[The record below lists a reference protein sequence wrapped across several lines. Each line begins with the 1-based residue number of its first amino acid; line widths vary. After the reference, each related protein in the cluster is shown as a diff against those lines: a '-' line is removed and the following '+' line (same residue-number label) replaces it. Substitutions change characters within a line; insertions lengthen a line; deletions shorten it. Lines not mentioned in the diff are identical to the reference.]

1 MNPLKPFN
9 QGYLKNML
17 CRDTNYQKAFRL
29 AVLLPLIGAAAAVAV
44 GLSWDKFSFLIP
56 PCMFKTLTGWN
67 CLSCGATR
75 ATFALAHGDLVT
87 AFYYHPLYIIFLG
100 WLLYLYVR
108 LVVSLLVRPYRPYRF
123 ELTLRRGLA
132 IAAIC
137 AAFLIIRNLPFYR
150 AIFY

>member
-1 MNPLKPFN
+1 
-9 QGYLKNML
+9 ML

-29 AVLLPLIGAAAAVAV
+29 AVLLPLIGAAAVV
-44 GLSWDKFSFLIP
+44 TVWLSWDKFSFLIP

-87 AFYYHPLYIIFLG
+87 AFYYHPLYLVFLG
-100 WLLYLYVR
+100 RLLYLYAR
-108 LVVSLLVRPYRPYRF
+108 LVASLFIRPYRPYRY
-123 ELTLRRGLA
+123 ELTLPRGLMM
-132 IAAIC
+132 AAVC
-137 AAFLIIRNLPFYR
+137 LAFLIIRNLPFYR

>member
-1 MNPLKPFN
+1 
-9 QGYLKNML
+9 ML

-29 AVLLPLIGAAAAVAV
+29 AVWLPLIGAAAAVVV
-44 GLSWDKFSFLIP
+44 GLSWDFISRFVP
-56 PCMFKTLTGWN
+56 PCMFETLTGWN

-87 AFYYHPLYIIFLG
+87 AFYYHPLYMIFLG

-108 LVVSLLVRPYRPYRF
+108 LILSLIVRPYRPYRF
-123 ELTLRRGLA
+123 ELTLPRGLI
-132 IAAIC
+132 IAAVC
-137 AAFLIIRNLPFYR
+137 VAFTVVRNLPFYR